1 MIDLKDKK
9 IIVTGGAGFIGSH
22 LVDRLVA
29 LGAKVVV
36 IDNLSTGNLENIRH
50 NLGSIEFIEDTINN
64 TERLTE
70 IFKGAYGVL
79 HQAAIPSVPKSLLD
93 PLASHE
99 ANSKGTLS
107 VFTAAHKANL
117 RRVVYASSSS
127 VYGDTE
133 TLPKVESLPTNP
145 LSPYAVQKL
154 TMELYAK
161 IFFNLYKL
169 ETVGLRYFNVFGPRQ
184 NPHSEYSAVIPKFI
198 SLIKNNQSPRING
211 DGEHTRDF
219 TYISNVVD
227 ANIQALTAD
236 RGFGESYNIATG
248 NRISL
253 NQLIEKINA
262 QLGVSIVPEYGPAR
276 AGDIK
281 DSFADISKARK
292 VLGYEPKVSFD
303 EGLKMTIDW
312 FKKSLPKS

>member
-198 SLIKNNQSPRING
+198 NLIKNNQSPHING